1 MCAAPPPPVRYDAR
15 VSNGATELWER
26 FGAVEGDPAL
36 PAERSFARLFDP
48 AGGWPDAALV
58 VAADPT
64 RTTAYLVRPG
74 DGPRLVGVEPEADLL
89 FGALPDLVGAR
100 RTGEWREIP
109 AFVPRSLRGTADWV
123 VMAACLRGWPA

>member
-1 MCAAPPPPVRYDAR
+1 LGGASTAPFRYDEP
-15 VSNGATELWER
+15 VSNGLTELWER
-26 FGAVEGDPAL
+26 FAPVDDDPAL

-58 VAADPT
+58 VAGDPT
-64 RTTAYLVRPG
+64 ETTAYLVRPG
-74 DGPRLVGVEPEADLL
+74 DGPRLVGAEAEPDLL
-89 FGALPDLVGAR
+89 FGALPELVGAR

-109 AFVPRSLRGTADWV
+109 AFVPRSLRSTAEWV